1 MFERVGHHSPNVKIP
16 PSAYC
21 NRPADLAF
29 SGLYAVDYCPSP
41 LYTDGMDT
49 LTQTLGIDPTQMQV
63 YRALCELGR
72 SSPSALAKQLRI
84 PRTSAYYALDAL
96 AKNGLVARE
105 DDGGKIIYAAK
116 DPKAL
121 RQMIER
127 ERAALAEKERAAVEL
142 EKELRQSFRGEGYRV
157 PKTRFYG
164 STKEVEN
171 LLYDETQ
178 KWHDSIAAR
187 GHVFW
192 GFQDHSF
199 VEQYGE
205 WLKYHWRTRDDQL
218 QIRLFSNE
226 SKVERRMRGKVDR
239 RDIRPGPPQLKFGS
253 TLWICGDYI
262 VVLMTQRKP
271 HYAYEIH
278 DEVLSSTLR
287 ALFGALWEAWG

>member
-1 MFERVGHHSPNVKIP
+1 
-16 PSAYC
+16 
-21 NRPADLAF
+21 
-29 SGLYAVDYCPSP
+29 
-41 LYTDGMDT
+41 MDT
-49 LTQTLGIDPTQMQV
+49 LFQTLGIDPTQTQV

-127 ERAALAEKERAAVEL
+127 ERAVLVEKERAAAEL

-164 STKEVEN
+164 STQEVEH

-178 KWHDSIAAR
+178 KWHESIAAR
-187 GHVFW
+187 GDVFW

-205 WLKYHWRTRDDQL
+205 WLKYHWRTRDEKQ
-218 QIRLFSNE
+218 QIRLFSND
-226 SKVERRMRGKVDR
+226 SKIEKRMKGKVDR
-239 RDIRPGPPQLKFGS
+239 RDIRPGPPQLTFDS

-262 VVLMTQRKP
+262 VVLMTKRKP
-271 HYAYEIH
+271 HYGYEIH

-287 ALFGALWEAWG
+287 SLFAALWEAWGEPPSSLNPKLKSKKLC